1 LIPQEYEEEIFKP
14 FVQFGANEDVNG
26 SGTGIGLALASSLA
40 QLHNGVLSL
49 DNDSVTNRFHLTLP
63 IGDISIL
70 DKQAEIVESN
80 EFFVSNIESE
90 LNTKK
95 TILLVD
101 DDIELLQFESKL
113 LLEYYNVLIAEN
125 GIEALEVLKKSN
137 VNLIVSDIMMP
148 EMDGF
153 EFMEKVKSDIE
164 YSHIPVILLTAKVNN
179 QSKVQGYELGADAYL
194 DKPFSVDVLLAR
206 IENLL
211 QSREKLRESF
221 LSNPFTGVSTIA
233 LTKSDEEFIKKLN
246 VLIQENIA
254 ESDFN
259 VENMAEHFNMS
270 RASFYRK
277 VKGVLDLTPNEYLRV
292 ERLKKAAYLLREEDY
307 KVNEVCY
314 MVGFNSPSYFTK
326 CFQQQFGI
334 LPKEFQ
340 EQR

>member
-1 LIPQEYEEEIFKP
+1 
-14 FVQFGANEDVNG
+14 VN
-26 SGTGIGLALASSLA
+26 
-40 QLHNGVLSL
+40 
-49 DNDSVTNRFHLTLP
+49 
-63 IGDISIL
+63 
-70 DKQAEIVESN
+70 IV
-80 EFFVSNIESE
+80 
-90 LNTKK
+90 
-95 TILLVD
+95 
-101 DDIELLQFESKL
+101 
-113 LLEYYNVLIAEN
+113 
-125 GIEALEVLKKSN
+125 
-137 VNLIVSDIMMP
+137 VSDVMMP
-148 EMDGF
+148 EMDGL
-153 EFMEKVKSDIE
+153 EFMERVKSDIE
-164 YSHIPVILLTAKVNN
+164 FSHIPVILLTAKVTN

-211 QSREKLRESF
+211 QGREKLRESF
-221 LSNPFTGVSTIA
+221 FNNPFTGAATVA

-246 VLIQENIA
+246 TLVQDNLA

-340 EQR
+340 EQRKLILYTLYCYFSMGNSVAVTSNCCTKIVICSSVVINIIIT

>member
-1 LIPQEYEEEIFKP
+1 M
-14 FVQFGANEDVNG
+14 A
-26 SGTGIGLALASSLA
+26 
-40 QLHNGVLSL
+40 
-49 DNDSVTNRFHLTLP
+49 NRFHLILP
-63 IGDISIL
+63 VGDIRQEEKVIEKV
-70 DKQAEIVESN
+70 DYN
-80 EFFVSNIESE
+80 ELFVSNNGGE
-90 LNTKK
+90 LNRK
-95 TILLVD
+95 TTVLLVD
-101 DDIELLQFESKL
+101 DDIELLQFESKFL
-113 LLEYYNVLIAEN
+113 SEYYNVLIAEN
-125 GIEALEVLKKSN
+125 GKEALEVLKKSN
-137 VNLIVSDIMMP
+137 VNIVVSDIMMP
-148 EMDGF
+148 EMDGL
-153 EFMEKVKSDIE
+153 EFMERVKSDIE